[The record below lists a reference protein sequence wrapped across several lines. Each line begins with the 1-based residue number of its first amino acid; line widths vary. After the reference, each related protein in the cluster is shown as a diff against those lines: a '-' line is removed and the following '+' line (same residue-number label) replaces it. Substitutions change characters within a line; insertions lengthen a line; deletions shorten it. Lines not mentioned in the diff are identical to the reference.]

1 MRSLREKWTAAGGT
15 GVWILVGLELCVSGR
30 RLGVQSVVG
39 LRIRMSSAHRTGV
52 RIEFYL
58 PALAKVFLQV
68 GIVSGRGL
76 VIGLLKQGDS
86 QEESMD
92 LSEATL
98 DGIIRQLRSL
108 AGEVE
113 PQLIIP
119 R

>member
-1 MRSLREKWTAAGGT
+1 
-15 GVWILVGLELCVSGR
+15 
-30 RLGVQSVVG
+30 
-39 LRIRMSSAHRTGV
+39 
-52 RIEFYL
+52 
-58 PALAKVFLQV
+58 
-68 GIVSGRGL
+68 VSGRGL